1 MLVASQSY
9 WQGFDVPGDAL
20 QMVVIDKLPFPVPT
34 DPLVQ
39 AYSTYL
45 EQQGKNPF
53 KDFALQEAAMAL
65 RQGAG
70 RLIRRES
77 DCGILVVADARL
89 TKGYGKW
96 LQRQLP
102 PMRKLA
108 SEDEFQ
114 AEIARLTRTST
125 KDCPSA

>member
-1 MLVASQSY
+1 M
-9 WQGFDVPGDAL
+9 
-20 QMVVIDKLPFPVPT
+20 IDPVP
-34 DPLVQ
+34 VQ
-39 AYSTYL
+39 DIDRVNNTGSTRVVSGPEL
-45 EQQGKNPF
+45 RAIFMGMDQKRDELLNSSVKGKNPF